1 MSRPTSFRPLPA
13 FAVGLL
19 LAVASPAA
27 AQGVISGLV
36 LDESNGLAVTGVAI
50 RIESIGRGAISDRAG
65 RFVLTGVPAGR
76 QALTTRYLGY
86 APVRQQVDVVDG
98 RTVTVTLR
106 IKSAETTLGAVQVV
120 ASRAGQASALN
131 QQKNAANVT
140 NVVAADQIGRFP
152 DANLGDALKRI
163 PGVTIGLDQGEARFG
178 SIRGTEPRFNSVMV
192 NGERV
197 PSAEA
202 EVREVQLDLIPA
214 DMVQAIEVNKS
225 LTPDMDADAIG
236 GSVNVVTRAAPA
248 GFRLSATTG
257 SGYNW
262 IRNKPVLVGGL
273 VAGNRFLDNRLGV
286 IASAS
291 YYDQQFG
298 SDNKEGTWDRT
309 DDGRAYMNE
318 FDLRRYDVQRTRR
331 SLSASLDY
339 RFDENNSI
347 MLRSLYNSRDDWEN
361 RFRARYI
368 LGEPNASG
376 VQSTEIRRQTKG
388 GGPDPR
394 LQQTRL
400 EDQRTQSHQLSGE
413 HLLGGRATLTWS
425 GSIARA
431 SETRPDER
439 YIEWRARN
447 VDIASDY
454 RDEQNPQ
461 FPAVN
466 AAAVA
471 PNAFTFRRIEQLDSY
486 TKDEDRNARVD
497 LLLPLT
503 EGDNA
508 TRLKFGARYR
518 GKEKLRD
525 NSYFFA
531 TPSASLGTMTANG
544 AQDFTTSRNYAG
556 NYQYGTFS
564 SPSFLAGLDLF
575 SPAQFTLA
583 DQPAEYAAGN
593 FDAEERIT
601 AGYGMIEQRF
611 GPSVSLVAGVRVEN
625 TNVDYNGFEFDVDE
639 ETVRPT
645 TGSQSYTDVLP
656 SLNIRWDVTPNT
668 VVRGA
673 WTNTLARPNYFDL
686 VPYREV
692 SLEDNELSLGN
703 PSLAPTRSMNFD
715 LTAERYLEN
724 VGLLSVGV
732 FHKQITDFIFNLTRF
747 QSVDPVTGQLFSE
760 ISQPRNGAEA
770 QLTGV
775 ETAFQRQLDFLP
787 GMLRYLG
794 VYVNYTYNNSSV
806 DGLDIEGR
814 ETESLPLL
822 GTAKHSGNL
831 SFSFDAPRVTL
842 RLAMNYQS
850 ESLDAGEGGYNE
862 DAFFDRWADRRT
874 DIDAN
879 ANVRI
884 TPSMQFFVEA
894 NNLNNR
900 PLRFYQGVR
909 GRLMQ
914 DEYYGRRIQTGFKF
928 DF

>member
-1 MSRPTSFRPLPA
+1 MSPFRSLPA
-13 FAVGLL
+13 LVAGLL
-19 LAVASPAA
+19 LAFATPAA
-27 AQGVISGLV
+27 AQGVISGQV
-36 LDESNGLAVTGVAI
+36 LDDANGLAVTGVAI
-50 RIESIGRGAISDRAG
+50 RVEATGLGAISDRSG
-65 RFVLTGVPAGR
+65 RFTITGVPAGR
-76 QALTTRYLGY
+76 RTVVTRYLGY
-86 APVRQQVDVVDG
+86 APVTQQVEVADD
-98 RTVTVTLR
+98 RTVTVTFRL
-106 IKSAETTLGAVQVV
+106 KSAETTLGAVQVV

-236 GSVNVVTRAAPA
+236 GAVNVVTRAAPA

-262 IRNKPVLVGGL
+262 IRNKPVLVGAL
-273 VAGNRFLDNRLGV
+273 VAGNRFLDNKLGV

-309 DDGRAYMNE
+309 DDGRIYMNE

-331 SLSASLDY
+331 SMSASLDY
-339 RFDENNSI
+339 RFNENNSI

-361 RFRARYI
+361 RFRARWI
-368 LGEPNASG
+368 MGAPNAAG
-376 VQSTEIRRQTKG
+376 IQNTEIRRQTKG

-413 HLLGGRATLTWS
+413 HLIANRATLTWS
-425 GSIARA
+425 GSIASA

-439 YIEWRARN
+439 YVDWRVRN
-447 VDIASDY
+447 VATQADY

-466 AAAVA
+466 PAAVA
-471 PNAFTFRRIEQLDSY
+471 PGAFAFRRIEQLESFTEDV
-486 TKDEDRNARVD
+486 DRNGRVD
-497 LLLPLT
+497 LLVPIR
-503 EGDNA
+503 EGDNS

-531 TPSASLGTMTANG
+531 TPSSSLGNMATAG
-544 AQDFTTSRNYAG
+544 AQDFTTSNMMVG

-575 SPAQFTLA
+575 NPAQFTLA

-601 AGYGMIEQRF
+601 AGYGMIEQSF
-611 GPSVSLVAGVRVEN
+611 GPTVSMVAGVRVEN
-625 TNVDYNGFEFDVDE
+625 TSVDYRGFEFDVDE
-639 ETVRPT
+639 ETTRPT
-645 TGSQSYTDVLP
+645 SGSQSYTDILP
-656 SLNIRWDVTPNT
+656 SINLRWDVSRNT

-686 VPYREV
+686 VPYREI
-692 SLEDNELSLGN
+692 SLDDNELAVGN
-703 PSLAPTRSMNFD
+703 PALEPTRAMNFD
-715 LTAERYLEN
+715 LSAERYLEN
-724 VGLLSVGV
+724 VGLISVGV
-732 FHKQITDFIFNLTRF
+732 FHKQITDFIFNLTQF
-747 QSVDPVTGQLFSE
+747 QSVDPVTGQTFSR
-760 ISQPRNGAEA
+760 ISQPRNGASA

-775 ETAFQRQLDFLP
+775 ETALQRQLDFLP

-794 VYVNYTYNNSSV
+794 VYVNYTFNNSSV

-814 ETESLPLL
+814 ENETLPLL
-822 GTAKHSGNL
+822 GTSTHSGNI

-842 RLAMNYQS
+842 RLAVNYQS
-850 ESLDAGEGGYNE
+850 EALDPGEGGYNE

-914 DEYYGRRIQTGFKF
+914 DEFYGRRIQTGFKF